1 MLSKTPQVGDKIMYR
16 FSQGRTKHPATVI
29 AIEGEHCIFTLDG
42 DCDEISGVRGT
53 KWPMWHGLL
62 YDYDETLVKKKRRWR

>member
-16 FSQGRTKHPATVI
+16 FSQGKKKYPATII
-29 AIEGEHCIFTLDG
+29 AIEGEHCVFTLDG
-42 DCDEISGVRGT
+42 DSYDPTPT

-62 YDYDETLVKKKRRWR
+62 YDYDETLVKKKRRWC